1 MQSEKPAAGL
11 LSGSHFHIAGA
22 TWGLDM
28 HAEADVPCTIKR
40 EKERKKE
47 TPMWLEKK
55 NIFHARKKNAY
66 YQKTYVI
73 NLKIVNQKPEMPS
86 W

>member
-1 MQSEKPAAGL
+1 MQSETPAAGL

-28 HAEADVPCTIKR
+28 HAEVDVPCTIKR

-47 TPMWLEKK
+47 TPMRLNK
-55 NIFHARKKNAY
+55 IVFHARAKLRIIRKS
-66 YQKTYVI
+66 
-73 NLKIVNQKPEMPS
+73 MPS
-86 W
+86 IEK